1 MSGISVKLPLN
12 PSDDDG
18 HYGLNKTFMDVVK
31 QNFKNLILTIPGE
44 RVMDPSFGCG
54 LAQLLFEQ
62 DTQDV
67 RDQIS
72 SRIFNQVKIYMPH
85 IIIEEISFSDIEKN
99 IEIGSNTLLVVVKY
113 RVTPFNE
120 SDILDIKIG

>member
-67 RDQIS
+67 RDQIR

-99 IEIGSNTLLVVVKY
+99 IEIGSNPLLVVVKY

>member
-1 MSGISVKLPLN
+1 MSGISVKLPIN
-12 PSDDDG
+12 TNDEDG

-44 RVMDPSFGCG
+44 KIMDPSFGAG
-54 LAQLLFEQ
+54 VAQLLFEQ

-72 SRIFNQVKIYMPH
+72 SRIFKQVKIYMPH
-85 IIIEEISFSDIEKN
+85 VIIEEISFSSLEQN
-99 IEIGSNTLLVVVKY
+99 IEIGSNTLMIVIKY

>member
-44 RVMDPSFGCG
+44 KVMDPSFGCG

-62 DTQDV
+62 DSQDV

-85 IIIEEISFSDIEKN
+85 IIIEEISFSDLEKN
-99 IEIGSNTLLVVVKY
+99 IETGSNTLLVVVKY
-113 RVTPFNE
+113 RITPFNE